1 MDEKLYQKI
10 IVATDGTDYVKKAI
24 NTAIS
29 LSKLT
34 GAELYAVYVADV
46 SNITPTSAEW
56 VLVSEN
62 IKKESDA
69 ALEYFKAEAE
79 KAGIQYQTISLSGS
93 APGEIVQYAN
103 QINADLIIV
112 GATGKKALE
121 RMLLG
126 SVSEKIVRTA
136 KQQVLIV
143 RYDAAENKS

>member
-1 MDEKLYQKI
+1 MDELYQKI
-10 IVATDGTDYVKKAI
+10 IVATDGTEYVKKAI
-24 NTAIS
+24 HAAID

-34 GAELYAVYVADV
+34 GAVLHAVYVADV

-69 ALEYFKAEAE
+69 TLEYFKTEAD
-79 KAGIQYQTISLSGS
+79 KAQIRYETVSLSGS
-93 APGEIVQYAN
+93 APTEIVQYAN
-103 QINADLIIV
+103 QIGADLIVV
-112 GATGKKALE
+112 GATGKKTLE
-121 RMLLG
+121 RILLG

-143 RYDAAENKS
+143 RNDSEK

>member
-69 ALEYFKAEAE
+69 ALEYFKMEAE
-79 KAGIQYQTISLSGS
+79 KAGVKYQTISLSGS

-112 GATGKKALE
+112 GATGKKTLE
-121 RMLLG
+121 RILLG

-143 RYDAAENKS
+143 RYDTAENKN